1 MASNLIG
8 KKLKITIDD
17 KEVVLI
23 GTISSVEI
31 DEDDERGE
39 EVIVEEDITG
49 NEYIV
54 QFPKWFVNRLI

>member
-54 QFPKWFVNRLI
+54 QFPK